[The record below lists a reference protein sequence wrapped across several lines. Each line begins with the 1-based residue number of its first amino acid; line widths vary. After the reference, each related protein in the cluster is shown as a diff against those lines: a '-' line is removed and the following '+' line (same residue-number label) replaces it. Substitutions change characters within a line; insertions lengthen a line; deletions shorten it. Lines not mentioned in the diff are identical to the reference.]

1 MDRRSFLRSSSALV
15 GGAALSSL
23 AGCFGG
29 SGSSSPPPR
38 RAQVFEGVSL
48 DGRQLQIQFVSDPR
62 VESRV
67 ETTEGSLAVGQLSP
81 VGVASA
87 QKGGGGA
94 ARGSGAYGSAPR
106 GRHGWAVWHGGNNDD
121 DWRENHQDELRMYPA
136 MIGAAG
142 VAYLGSDQRYEDDPP
157 DAGPVPWD
165 KKWENQQDGESHTV
179 PLSEAAPSDAPR
191 EGWYRVGTKLVGEES
206 GADFGWQGAD
216 FEIDNEG
223 TWQIDKAWHVR
234 PRV

>member
-29 SGSSSPPPR
+29 SSSPPPR
-38 RAQVFEGVSL
+38 KAQVFEEVSL
-48 DGRQLQIQFVSDPR
+48 DGRQLQIEFAPNPQ

-67 ETTEGSLAVGQLSP
+67 EAVDGSLVGGLSP

-87 QKGGGGA
+87 QKG
-94 ARGSGAYGSAPR
+94 ARGATRGTGAYSSAPR
-106 GRHGWAVWHGGNNDD
+106 GRHGWAVWHGGDYD

-136 MIGAAG
+136 TIGAAG
-142 VAYLGSDQRYEDDPP
+142 VAYLGRDQRYEDDPP

-165 KKWENQQDGESHTV
+165 KQWSDPQDGSSHTV
-179 PLSEAAPSDAPR
+179 ALSEAAPSDSPR
-191 EGWYRVGTKLVGEES
+191 EGWYRVGTKLVGEETN
-206 GADFGWQGAD
+206 ADFGWQGAD
-216 FEIDNEG
+216 FEVDNEG
-223 TWQIDKAWHVR
+223 SWQIDKAWHVR